1 MEVVEVL
8 TLAELVK
15 HTSPRWFH
23 RIPIPGLQ
31 YNRKLWC
38 VLVWGTPNTQRKE
51 CFHVILS
58 WVVLLWQWPS
68 QRDCVGHAM
77 HSVHQ
82 YMFMFFSYIMWYVIF
97 IHRVYT
103 RFETIHVAGT
113 YTILTQCPQ
122 FMQGNHAL
130 ESSES
135 CTMRSFSAS
144 KRLGDKVHLNSMVSQ
159 TSPRD

>member
-51 CFHVILS
+51 CFHVIMS
-58 WVVLLWQWPS
+58 WVVLLWPS

-77 HSVHQ
+77 HLVHQ

-113 YTILTQCPQ
+113 YTYLH
-122 FMQGNHAL
+122 NVHN
-130 ESSES
+130 S
-135 CTMRSFSAS
+135 CKAIMHWSHPMRSFSAS